1 MYTNIR
7 CYTDVLLEMTSSSHE
22 QYTTSALSYER
33 QSQECALF
41 RDALQLNH
49 NVDNNTY
56 LALAPLDGLSILQP
70 LPFEQCHS
78 TIGQLCAMS
87 PP

>member
-1 MYTNIR
+1 MADTLFEV
-7 CYTDVLLEMTSSSHE
+7 TWSSHG

-33 QSQECALF
+33 QPQECALF
-41 RDALQLNH
+41 HDALQLTH
-49 NVDNNTY
+49 NVDNDTY
-56 LALAPLDGLSILQP
+56 LAPLDGLSVLQP

-78 TIGQLCAMS
+78 TTGQLCALS

>member
-1 MYTNIR
+1 MFVALADI
-7 CYTDVLLEMTSSSHE
+7 LFEFEITSSSHE

-33 QSQECALF
+33 QPQECALF
-41 RDALQLNH
+41 HDALQLNL

-56 LALAPLDGLSILQP
+56 LAPLDGLSVLQP
-70 LPFEQCHS
+70 LPFGQYQS
-78 TIGQLCAMS
+78 TTGHLCAIS